1 MSTQA
6 QDNKESYIIK
16 GRKDVD
22 LREDA
27 TILDIIKESCVNF
40 ADKKAFISLGHTLTF
55 KDIDKR
61 SDRFAA
67 YIQNY
72 TDLKPGDKIAI
83 QMPNTLMF
91 PVVLFG
97 AMKAGL
103 IVVNTNPL
111 YSEREMEHQFN
122 DSGARA
128 VVVLANMAQKVQHV
142 LPHTNI
148 KHVFVTQIGDM
159 HPMLKRRIINFVVKT
174 IRKGVP
180 KFDLPYAVS
189 FRKALWKGSR
199 HTPVIHQPKPDDIAV
214 LQYTGGTTG
223 VAKGAMLTH
232 RNLVANMLQA
242 GAVVDKLLRVEEDL
256 TVVAPLPLYHIYSFT
271 VNVMITMYT
280 GNASL
285 LIPDPR
291 DGKAM
296 MKELRTNK
304 FDGFVGLNT
313 LFMGLANADAFK
325 QLDFKNLRLTI
336 SGGMALTTR
345 AAELWE
351 EVTGC
356 KICEGYG
363 MTETSPIT
371 SLNPPN
377 AVQLGSIGTA
387 IPWTDAKVVDDE
399 GNILPFGEAG
409 ELCMRGPQVMKGYW
423 NNEAATAE
431 VMDADGFIKTGDVA
445 VIKPDGYITIVDR
458 KKDLVNVS
466 GFNVYPN
473 EIEEVLSKHPDI
485 IEVAVVGVPDDKS
498 GEAVKAF
505 IYTKNKNLDR
515 KEMREWS
522 KSRLT
527 GYKVPKHFEF
537 RDEELP
543 KTNVGK
549 VLRRELRVN
558 NQNTVEETDK

>member
-189 FRKALWKGSR
+189 FRKALWKGAR

-296 MKELRTNK
+296 MKELKTNK

>member
-296 MKELRTNK
+296 MKELKTNK

-558 NQNTVEETDK
+558 NQNIVEETDK

>member
-558 NQNTVEETDK
+558 NQNIVEETDK